1 MATKVSTDK
10 VITEANDILTVWK
23 DNPTVQLG
31 DLTLAQYTAKIENLD
46 QQDKAIAA
54 EDLKLSKQ
62 RNTRD
67 DAALAIN
74 SLNSRFRSVV
84 RGQFGPDSSEYE
96 QVGGTR
102 SSERKPN
109 RRKTT
114 KETVTK

>member
-10 VITEANDILTVWK
+10 AITEANDILTVWK
-23 DNPTVQLG
+23 DNSTVTLG
-31 DLTLAQYTAKIENLD
+31 ELTLEQFTAKVENLD

-54 EDLKLSKQ
+54 EELKLSKQ
-62 RNTRD
+62 RNIRD
-67 DAALAIN
+67 DAAQVI
-74 SLNSRFRSVV
+74 SGLNSRFRSVV